1 MQLPGNYA
9 HGGDVYAPSP
19 TGSWLDFSANIN
31 PLGLAPAVKQ
41 AVLEHLDGVVH
52 YPDPHM
58 RDLKKA
64 LAQHYEVPEDHSDLS
79 KFMTQTLRTLKQRK
93 MEELMQKADAEAVM
107 RAVRMQ
113 KELGRLEIRID

>member
-1 MQLPGNYA
+1 M
-9 HGGDVYAPSP
+9 
-19 TGSWLDFSANIN
+19 
-31 PLGLAPAVKQ
+31 LA
-41 AVLEHLDGVVH
+41 
-52 YPDPHM
+52 
-58 RDLKKA
+58 DLISRFDKVEDQQRISRIA
-64 LAQHYEVPEDHSDLS
+64 DYEVPEDHSDLS